1 VIRCFFD
8 DSGKESERGN
18 RIVSIAGYLAG
29 GETYWDLFGTGW
41 SHQLFRHGISWLHMK
56 DFMQDRDEYAAFKWD
71 WPKKRSVLE
80 DFIKVIKVS
89 QIIGFGV
96 ALDAEAWRK
105 VPKQFTAVEGTAQ
118 EFCFL
123 RIMRMI
129 VERMKIVRPND
140 YVSVFFD
147 CDKGFT
153 PARFQKFIG
162 FRDHDPEAKR
172 YFQSFSIA
180 EPKLYLPLQAA
191 DLLAWETRKELI
203 RKLGGLESRPEF
215 TYIFEALPGSFPDYT
230 GEFWDETE
238 IERKIIK
245 PFLEKKKRE
254 PREPKS
260 AA

>member
-1 VIRCFFD
+1 MIRCFFD

-153 PARFQKFIG
+153 PAGSRNSLASAITIQKRSDIFSHSALRSLNYTCRCRPQTCLHG
-162 FRDHDPEAKR
+162 KR
-172 YFQSFSIA
+172 
-180 EPKLYLPLQAA
+180 
-191 DLLAWETRKELI
+191 
-203 RKLGGLESRPEF
+203 G
-215 TYIFEALPGSFPDYT
+215 
-230 GEFWDETE
+230 
-238 IERKIIK
+238 
-245 PFLEKKKRE
+245 
-254 PREPKS
+254 KS
-260 AA
+260 